1 MKKIY
6 IKCFILALIAIL
18 LELFM
23 FNFRTFES
31 MAFTSVDS
39 LTLAAPDGQPL
50 EAGQSVTFADKE
62 STEIIVDPIGAVAGN
77 IYIDAEEIAAVIRK
91 DLHQRMHFQVLYLV
105 FQTHVFTTQII
116 LRRVAADLMPGF
128 QSP

>member
-1 MKKIY
+1 
-6 IKCFILALIAIL
+6 
-18 LELFM
+18 
-23 FNFRTFES
+23 

-77 IYIDAEEIAAVIRK
+77 IYIDAEDMAAPKATLTISLWARDEGNKDVYKRQILAIGPLYRSTAVISG
-91 DLHQRMHFQVLYLV
+91 MN
-105 FQTHVFTTQII
+105 
-116 LRRVAADLMPGF
+116 G
-128 QSP
+128 